1 MVSQDGEA
9 TLIKLWVKGGLSGG
23 VMFSVRKEPSA
34 SGGGQ
39 QVYRGPTWRENVSL
53 WFDMCP

>member
-1 MVSQDGEA
+1 MVPQNGEA
-9 TLIKLWVKGGLSGG
+9 ALIKLWVKRGLSEG

-39 QVYRGPTWRENVSL
+39 QVYRGPTWRKNIKHQPLV
-53 WFDMCP
+53 